1 MPNYANFYQGQ
12 GGQPVGLQNYLD
24 TLKNKFGIG

>member
-12 GGQPVGLQNYLD
+12 QPVGLQDYLD
-24 TLKNKFGIG
+24 NLRKRFGIG